1 MVEVC
6 FHPSMSPTE
15 PTPATVLLE
24 VIRTL
29 QAELQVQRQESARAR
44 EESQREIARLVA
56 MVEGLTGQLD
66 RLLRD
71 RDEERRAE
79 LAKLREEAKATAA
92 RAAELASGDEAPSEA
107 AGSEPPSPPEGRAA
121 RRRRSNHGRGP
132 IPSKVPRDTREMKP
146 PTCDQCGGERLLILE
161 KLVSEEWDYVRA
173 HLRCRRTERT
183 VCRCA
188 DCEARVTP
196 PQPPMPFDRAACTF
210 AMMAW
215 LIFAKCGLFLPLDRL
230 QRDFEDQGAH
240 IASSTLTRWWQ
251 QGADLLLPVA
261 GAVRWD
267 LLAGDHIRTDGT
279 GLLVVFPRVKGE
291 PVKGPARDGETDA
304 DGYLLAKPPSNGQI
318 LVFGDDEHAVYHFT
332 PDKRGQHAQDFLV
345 VGKDADGRPIPWRG
359 TITADA
365 LSAHDCLFELD
376 GRIESGCNA
385 HGLRKF
391 RDDADKAPLL
401 ASRALGFIGKL
412 FDIEEEARS
421 RKLAGTELLAHR
433 IEHARPVTQ
442 RFRVWIDEHLA
453 DLLPTHPVR
462 KAMQYYVNHW
472 DALTRFLMDPQVEL
486 DNNWSERALRKVA
499 LLRNNSLYAGGED
512 GALRLCTL
520 LTLINTCRLLEVE
533 PYAYLVWALERVVP
547 HKNNRGLVASDLTPA
562 AYKAAQEGEAE

>member
-1 MVEVC
+1 
-6 FHPSMSPTE
+6 MSPTE
-15 PTPATVLLE
+15 QTPATVLLE

-29 QAELQVQRQESARAR
+29 QAELQAQREEAARAR
-44 EESQREIARLVA
+44 EESKREVARVGALVG
-56 MVEGLTGQLD
+56 GLPGLLHP
-66 RLLRD
+66 LLRAGAD
-71 RDEERRAE
+71 ERRAYF
-79 LAKLREEAKATAA
+79 ARLRAVARAAAA
-92 RAAELASGDEAPSEA
+92 RAAEGSSDDSASSGA
-107 AGSEPPSPPEGRAA
+107 ASPEPPPSSESRAA
-121 RRRRSNHGRGP
+121 RRRRSKHGRKP
-132 IPSKVPRDTREMKP
+132 IPPRVPRDTREVYP
-146 PTCDQCGGERLLILE
+146 PACDQCGGEQLLILE

-173 HLRCRRTERT
+173 HVRCRRTVRT
-183 VCRCA
+183 VCRCK

-215 LIFAKCGLFLPLDRL
+215 LLFAKCGLFLPLDRV

-251 QGADLLLPVA
+251 RGGDLLLPIA

-279 GLLVVFPRVKGE
+279 GLLVVFPKVKGE

-304 DGYLLAKPPSNGQI
+304 DGYLLAKPPDNGQI
-318 LVFGDDEHAVYHFT
+318 LVFGDDEHAVYHYN

-345 VGKDADGRPIPWRG
+345 VGEDAEGRPIPWRG

-412 FDIEEEARS
+412 YDLEEEART
-421 RKLAGTELLAHR
+421 KELTGAELLAWR
-433 IEHARPVTQ
+433 IEHAKPVTQ
-442 RFRVWIDEHLA
+442 RFQAWIDEHLE
-453 DLLPTHPVR
+453 DLLPSNPVR
-462 KAMQYYVNHW
+462 KAMQYYINHW
-472 DALTRFLMDPQVEL
+472 DALTRFLEDPLVGL
-486 DNNWSERALRKVA
+486 DNNWSERALRGVA
-499 LLRNNSLYAGGED
+499 LLRNNSLYAGGEE
-512 GALRLCTL
+512 GAVRLCTL

-547 HKNNRGLVASDLTPA
+547 HKDNRGFVASDLTPA
-562 AYKAAQEGEAE
+562 AYKAAQESDAE